1 MRFTPDDPSVR
12 GEKRADSEKSLS
24 LTREAREARE
34 ASSSL
39 FNHHHHQCHSISHGC
54 CSNFFAG
61 TTLAFSLS
69 FFVLLRISSASSP
82 SPEP

>member
-24 LTREAREARE
+24 LTREARE

-82 SPEP
+82 TSPEQ